1 MTRQFD
7 VFMLEAPDVLA
18 VHWGW
23 PILLGCL
30 IALIG
35 IVAIWKANAA
45 TILSVGLLGALALTG
60 AVAVLFFS
68 FTLAGLWTEFFVH
81 VLWAVVLGVAGLI
94 MLTRPTVGAE
104 AITLVIAL
112 YFLVSGIM
120 TIGFALSARV
130 DNLWIYLRRRRDQH
144 RFGPHPACWMALHRP
159 VGDRNLHWNRSPP
172 EGQRDHSF
180 RTEPARD
187 IRGLELKSVATAQL
201 S

>member
-81 VLWAVVLGVAGLI
+81 VLWAVVLGAAGLI

-130 DNLWIYLRRRRDQH
+130 DNLWIYLGEGAINTVLGLILLVGWPFTGLWAIGTFIGIDLLLK
-144 RFGPHPACWMALHRP
+144 GSAIIAL
-159 VGDRNLHWNRSPP
+159 
-172 EGQRDHSF
+172 
-180 RTEPARD
+180 
-187 IRGLELKSVATAQL
+187 GLSLRAISGG
-201 S
+201 